1 MADEPLSQDAIEALL
16 AAEAA
21 GTDEAAPASAPEAD
35 AEPAKPRKRAKAAD
49 AEVAEPVEAA
59 ADGPLS
65 QDAIEALLAA
75 ESTAEPV
82 AAADEPGGDGPL
94 SQEDIEALLAAESI
108 PASQSLAA
116 ADPMPAFDAPLPLVE
131 DIALD
136 ELHPIEAPLD
146 DRAQI
151 ELLLDVPLAIT
162 VELGQAT
169 VTIRDL
175 LELGQGSIL
184 PLDRRA
190 GEPVD
195 VLVNGQRLARGE
207 VVVIDED
214 FGIRVTDVVSRS
226 DRLRSMGE

>member
-1 MADEPLSQDAIEALL
+1 MSDQPLSQDAIEALL
-16 AAEAA
+16 ATEASAAEPD
-21 GTDEAAPASAPEAD
+21 DEASS
-35 AEPAKPRKRAKAAD
+35 
-49 AEVAEPVEAA
+49 
-59 ADGPLS
+59 DGPLS
-65 QDAIEALLAA
+65 QA
-75 ESTAEPV
+75 
-82 AAADEPGGDGPL
+82 
-94 SQEDIEALLAAESI
+94 DIEALLMAEEV
-108 PASQSLAA
+108 PAEA
-116 ADPMPAFDAPLPLVE
+116 ADFTPSGPLPAVSGPLVE

-136 ELHPIEAPLD
+136 ELYPMQAPLD
-146 DRAQI
+146 EHAEI

-169 VTIRDL
+169 VTIREL

-214 FGIRVTDVVSRS
+214 FGIRVTDVVSRR

>member
-1 MADEPLSQDAIEALL
+1 VSDDALSQDAIEALL
-16 AAEAA
+16 AAES
-21 GTDEAAPASAPEAD
+21 TPQ
-35 AEPAKPRKRAKAAD
+35 EPA
-49 AEVAEPVEAA
+49 VAPS
-59 ADGPLS
+59 DGPLS

-75 ESTAEPV
+75 ETAPAPDVEDAEPY
-82 AAADEPGGDGPL
+82 APSDGPL
-94 SQEDIEALLAAESI
+94 SQADIEALLSAEQV
-108 PASQSLAA
+108 PA
-116 ADPMPAFDAPLPLVE
+116 PVPATRAEHEPLVE
-131 DIALD
+131 EIDLD
-136 ELHPIEAPLD
+136 ELYAIEAPID
-146 DRAQI
+146 EHAQI

-169 VTIRDL
+169 VTIREL

-214 FGIRVTDVVSRS
+214 FGIRVTDVVSRG

>member
-1 MADEPLSQDAIEALL
+1 VSDDALSQDAIEALL
-16 AAEAA
+16 AAETSVQEPAA
-21 GTDEAAPASAPEAD
+21 G
-35 AEPAKPRKRAKAAD
+35 
-49 AEVAEPVEAA
+49 

-75 ESTAEPV
+75 ETSP
-82 AAADEPGGDGPL
+82 AADVDDFESEATSDGPL
-94 SQEDIEALLAAESI
+94 SQADIEALLAAEQV
-108 PASQSLAA
+108 P
-116 ADPMPAFDAPLPLVE
+116 APLPAAYAEPEPLVE
-131 DIALD
+131 EIALD
-136 ELHPIEAPLD
+136 ELYALEAPID
-146 DRAQI
+146 EHAQI

-169 VTIRDL
+169 VTIREL

-214 FGIRVTDVVSRS
+214 FGIRVTDVVSRG

>member
-16 AAEAA
+16 AAESAA
-21 GTDEAAPASAPEAD
+21 AEPEAV
-35 AEPAKPRKRAKAAD
+35 AEPEPAAKPRKRAKAAD
-49 AEVAEPVEAA
+49 ADAAEPVEAA

-75 ESTAEPV
+75 EAAADPV
-82 AAADEPGGDGPL
+82 LAADEPAGDGPL
-94 SQEDIEALLAAESI
+94 SQEDIEALLAAE
-108 PASQSLAA
+108 PV
-116 ADPMPAFDAPLPLVE
+116 PMNPDLPPAFDAPLPLVE

-146 DRAQI
+146 DHAQI

>member
-16 AAEAA
+16 AAESAA
-21 GTDEAAPASAPEAD
+21 VEETAPA
-35 AEPAKPRKRAKAAD
+35 AEPAAEAKPRKRAKAAEPE
-49 AEVAEPVEAA
+49 AEA

-75 ESTAEPV
+75 EAHQAEPV
-82 AAADEPGGDGPL
+82 AAVDEAGHAGPL
-94 SQEDIEALLAAESI
+94 SQEDIEALLAGESV
-108 PASQSLAA
+108 
-116 ADPMPAFDAPLPLVE
+116 PMPASEAALPPSFDAPLPLVE

>member
-1 MADEPLSQDAIEALL
+1 MIE
-16 AAEAA
+16 
-21 GTDEAAPASAPEAD
+21 
-35 AEPAKPRKRAKAAD
+35 
-49 AEVAEPVEAA
+49 EPV
-59 ADGPLS
+59 
-65 QDAIEALLAA
+65 
-75 ESTAEPV
+75 
-82 AAADEPGGDGPL
+82 GDGPL
-94 SQEDIEALLAAESI
+94 SPEDIEALLAAESV
-108 PASQSLAA
+108 PTPQAEG
-116 ADPMPAFDAPLPLVE
+116 FDAPLPLVE

-136 ELHPIEAPLD
+136 ELFPVEAPLD

>member
-1 MADEPLSQDAIEALL
+1 MAPDLP
-16 AAEAA
+16 
-21 GTDEAAPASAPEAD
+21 
-35 AEPAKPRKRAKAAD
+35 
-49 AEVAEPVEAA
+49 
-59 ADGPLS
+59 
-65 QDAIEALLAA
+65 
-75 ESTAEPV
+75 
-82 AAADEPGGDGPL
+82 
-94 SQEDIEALLAAESI
+94 
-108 PASQSLAA
+108 
-116 ADPMPAFDAPLPLVE
+116 PAFDAPLPLVE

>member
-1 MADEPLSQDAIEALL
+1 MADDALSQDAIEALL
-16 AAEAA
+16 AAETA
-21 GTDEAAPASAPEAD
+21 GQDPAAAPAAS
-35 AEPAKPRKRAKAAD
+35 
-49 AEVAEPVEAA
+49 
-59 ADGPLS
+59 DGPLS
-65 QDAIEALLAA
+65 QDAIEQLLAA
-75 ESTAEPV
+75 ESAVEPLEVAELV
-82 AAADEPGGDGPL
+82 ADEASDGPL
-94 SQEDIEALLAAESI
+94 SQADIEALLAAEPG
-108 PASQSLAA
+108 PAASLPAA
-116 ADPMPAFDAPLPLVE
+116 PAAPEPVVE
-131 DIALD
+131 AIALD
-136 ELHPIEAPLD
+136 ELHAMEAPID
-146 DRAQI
+146 ERAQI

-169 VTIRDL
+169 VTIREL

-214 FGIRVTDVVSRS
+214 FGIRVTDVVSRG

>member
-1 MADEPLSQDAIEALL
+1 
-16 AAEAA
+16 
-21 GTDEAAPASAPEAD
+21 
-35 AEPAKPRKRAKAAD
+35 
-49 AEVAEPVEAA
+49 
-59 ADGPLS
+59 
-65 QDAIEALLAA
+65 
-75 ESTAEPV
+75 
-82 AAADEPGGDGPL
+82 
-94 SQEDIEALLAAESI
+94 
-108 PASQSLAA
+108 
-116 ADPMPAFDAPLPLVE
+116 
-131 DIALD
+131 
-136 ELHPIEAPLD
+136 
-146 DRAQI
+146 
-151 ELLLDVPLAIT
+151 

>member
-16 AAEAA
+16 AAETA
-21 GTDEAAPASAPEAD
+21 GADEAAPA

-49 AEVAEPVEAA
+49 SEVAEPA

-75 ESTAEPV
+75 EATEAEP
-82 AAADEPGGDGPL
+82 AAAAAPAGDGPL
-94 SQEDIEALLAAESI
+94 SQDDIEALLAAESI
-108 PASQSLAA
+108 PTPEGYG
-116 ADPMPAFDAPLPLVE
+116 DPDLPPAFDAPLPLVE

-136 ELHPIEAPLD
+136 ELFPIEAPLD